1 MMWVIFALSLIELI
15 VVHLFVA
22 LKWPLIGW
30 TLTIL
35 SALSAIWL
43 VFWILSFKRLPHQ
56 LRGDELTLRFGSMKR
71 VALEL
76 GNIACVKTDWEQGA
90 LNQKTIINLAGIAH
104 PNRCL
109 ELKQPIEKGK
119 VRIFAR
125 FDDALSFDKAMQLSL
140 IHI

>member
-109 ELKQPIEKGK
+109 ELKQPIE
-119 VRIFAR
+119 
-125 FDDALSFDKAMQLSL
+125 LSL